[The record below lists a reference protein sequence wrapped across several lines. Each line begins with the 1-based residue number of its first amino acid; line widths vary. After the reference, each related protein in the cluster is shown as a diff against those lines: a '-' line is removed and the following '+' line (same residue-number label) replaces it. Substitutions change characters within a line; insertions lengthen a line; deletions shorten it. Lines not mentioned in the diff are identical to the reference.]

1 MGVTQV
7 PYFIAQIKSRSFPFT
22 KILLLSFII
31 PIVAFS
37 SLVSGAEMDL
47 SEQLEGD
54 QQVRAREIGIAPGIF
69 QPGKYNAI
77 TDVDGVLVGQLTLIQ
92 GDDVRTGVTAVLP
105 HGGNLYQDKVPAAVV
120 VGNGYGK
127 MMGSTQIMELGE
139 IETPILLTNTLSV
152 PQAADAIIDWTLAQD
167 GNEKVVSVNA
177 VVGETN
183 DSRLNNI
190 RKRVIKLEDMIKSI
204 SGARSGPVEEGAVGA
219 GTGTSAFGWKGGI
232 GTSSRV
238 LPEAL
243 GGYTVGVLV
252 QSNYGGV
259 LQIDG
264 APVGE
269 TLGGYYLEDHV
280 RSEKADGSIMMIVAT
295 DAPLSDRNLTRLAS
309 RALAGLA
316 RTGSSMT
323 NGSGD
328 YVISFSTADAVR
340 RTPTRRSEV
349 STLIE
354 LPNGSISPLFQ
365 AIIETTEEAIY
376 NSMLMA
382 VTVKGYDSRT
392 GEARVIKAL
401 PVDSV
406 KAIYRKHSG
415 EVD

>member
-1 MGVTQV
+1 M
-7 PYFIAQIKSRSFPFT
+7 PNFITHIKGKSFSFS
-22 KILLLSFII
+22 KILLLSSILLMA
-31 PIVAFS
+31 AFS

-47 SEQLEGD
+47 SKQLVGD

-69 QPGKYNAI
+69 QPGEYNAI

-105 HGGNLYQDKVPAAVV
+105 HGGNLYQEKVPAGVV
-120 VGNGYGK
+120 IGNGYGK

-152 PQAADAIIDWTLAQD
+152 PQAANAIIDWTLAQD

-190 RKRVIKLEDMIKSI
+190 RKRVIRSGDMIKSI
-204 SGARSGPVEEGAVGA
+204 SNARSGPVEEGAVGA

-238 LPEAL
+238 LPESL
-243 GGYTVGVLV
+243 GGYIVGVLV

-280 RSEKADGSIMMIVAT
+280 KSEKADGSIMVIVAT

-328 YVISFSTADAVR
+328 YVISFSTAEDAR
-340 RTPTRRSEV
+340 RTPTRRSGV
-349 STLIE
+349 GTLTE

-365 AIIETTEEAIY
+365 AVIEATEEAIY

-401 PVDSV
+401 PVNSV
-406 KAIYRKHSG
+406 KAIYRNHSG

>member
-1 MGVTQV
+1 VA
-7 PYFIAQIKSRSFPFT
+7 YSIACIKGGFFPFLRV
-22 KILLLSFII
+22 LLLSLT
-31 PIVAFS
+31 VLMTGFS
-37 SLVSGAEMDL
+37 SFALSAEPVMSKQTED
-47 SEQLEGD
+47 ETR
-54 QQVRAREIGIAPGIF
+54 VRAREIGITPGIF
-69 QPGKYNAI
+69 QPGQFNAI
-77 TDVDGVLVGQLTLIQ
+77 TDVDGVLVGQITLIQ
-92 GDDVRTGVTAVLP
+92 GDDVRTGVTAILP
-105 HGGNLYQDKVPAAVV
+105 HGGNLYQDKVPAGVV
-120 VGNGYGK
+120 IGNGYGK
-127 MMGSTQIMELGE
+127 MMGSTQILELGE

-152 PQAADAIIDWTLAQD
+152 PQAADAIIEWTLARE
-167 GNEKVVSVNA
+167 GNEKVASVNA

-183 DSRLNNI
+183 DSKLNNI
-190 RKRVIKLEDMIKSI
+190 RKRAISSEDMLKSI
-204 SGARSGPVEEGAVGA
+204 SNARPGPVEEGAVGA

-238 LPEAL
+238 LPESL

-252 QSNYGGV
+252 QSNFGGV

-264 APVGE
+264 VPIGE

-280 RSEKADGSIMMIVAT
+280 NSEKADGSIMMIVAT
-295 DAPLSDRNLTRLAS
+295 DAPLSDRNLERLAS

-328 YVISFSTADAVR
+328 YVISFSIADTVR
-340 RTPTRRSEV
+340 RTPARRSEV
-349 STLIE
+349 STLAE

-365 AIIETTEEAIY
+365 AVIEATEEAIY

-382 VTVKGYDSRT
+382 VTVKGYDSGT

-401 PVDSV
+401 PIESV

-415 EVD
+415 EVE

>member
-1 MGVTQV
+1 MA
-7 PYFIAQIKSRSFPFT
+7 YSIACIKGGFFSFSRV
-22 KILLLSFII
+22 LLLSLT
-31 PIVAFS
+31 VLMTGFS
-37 SLVSGAEMDL
+37 SFALGAEPGM
-47 SEQLEGD
+47 SKQTEGEAR
-54 QQVRAREIGIAPGIF
+54 VRAREIGITPGIF
-69 QPGKYNAI
+69 RPGEYNAI

-105 HGGNLYQDKVPAAVV
+105 HGGNLYQDKVPAGVV
-120 VGNGYGK
+120 IGNGYGK

-152 PQAADAIIDWTLAQD
+152 PQAADAIISWILAQD
-167 GNEKVVSVNA
+167 GNEKVASVNA

-190 RKRVIKLEDMIKSI
+190 RKRVITSGDMTKSI
-204 SGARSGPVEEGAVGA
+204 SNARSGPIDEGAVGA

-238 LPEAL
+238 LPESL
-243 GGYTVGVLV
+243 GGYTIGVLV

-269 TLGGYYLEDHV
+269 TLGGYYLENHV
-280 RSEKADGSIMMIVAT
+280 ESEKADGSIMMIVAT

-328 YVISFSTADAVR
+328 YVISFSTAETVR
-340 RTPTRRSEV
+340 RTPARRSEV
-349 STLIE
+349 STLTE
-354 LPNGSISPLFQ
+354 LPNGKISPLFQ
-365 AIIETTEEAIY
+365 AVIEATEEAIY

-392 GEARVIKAL
+392 GETRVIKAL
-401 PVDSV
+401 PVDRV
-406 KAIYRKHSG
+406 KAIYQKHSRY
-415 EVD
+415 

>member
-1 MGVTQV
+1 MSSSIT
-7 PYFIAQIKSRSFPFT
+7 FIKDRSFLFARLFFSFT
-22 KILLLSFII
+22 VFMTGY
-31 PIVAFS
+31 S
-37 SLVSGAEMDL
+37 SLANGVEFDMSKQNED
-47 SEQLEGD
+47 D
-54 QQVRAREIGIAPGIF
+54 RQVRAREIGISPGIF
-69 QPGKYNAI
+69 QPGKHNAI
-77 TDVDGVLVGQLTLIQ
+77 TDIDGVLVGQLTLVQ
-92 GDDVRTGVTAVLP
+92 GDDIRTGVTAILP
-105 HGGNLYQDKVPAAVV
+105 HGGNLYQDKVPAGVV
-120 VGNGYGK
+120 IGNGYGK

-152 PQAADAIIDWTLAQD
+152 PQAADAIINWTLAQD
-167 GNEKVVSVNA
+167 GNEKVASVNA

-190 RKRVIKLEDMIKSI
+190 RKRVITTGDMAKSI
-204 SGARSGPVEEGAVGA
+204 LNARSGPVEEGAVGA

-238 LPEAL
+238 LPESL
-243 GGYTVGVLV
+243 GGYTIGVLV
-252 QSNYGGV
+252 QSNFGGV

-269 TLGGYYLEDHV
+269 TLGGYYLENHV
-280 RSEKADGSIMMIVAT
+280 EIEKADGSIMMIVAT
-295 DAPLSDRNLTRLAS
+295 DAPLSDRNLKRLAD

-328 YVISFSTADAVR
+328 YVISFSTAETVR
-340 RTPTRRSEV
+340 RTPARRSEV
-349 STLIE
+349 STLVE

-365 AIIETTEEAIY
+365 AVIEATEEAIY

-392 GEARVIKAL
+392 GETRVIKAL
-401 PVDSV
+401 PVDRV
-406 KAIYRKHSG
+406 KAIYQKHSRY
-415 EVD
+415 

>member
-1 MGVTQV
+1 V
-7 PYFIAQIKSRSFPFT
+7 PY
-22 KILLLSFII
+22 SFIYI
-31 PIVAFS
+31 KGWSFSFAKVLILFSVLITVFS
-37 SLVSGAEMDL
+37 SLVLAVEADMGRQIES
-47 SEQLEGD
+47 D
-54 QQVRAREIGIAPGIF
+54 QQVRAREIGITPGIF

-77 TDVDGVLVGQLTLIQ
+77 TDVNGVLVGQLTLIK
-92 GDDVRTGVTAVLP
+92 GDDVRTGVTAILP
-105 HGGNLYQDKVPAAVV
+105 HGGNLYQDKVPAGVV
-120 VGNGYGK
+120 IGNGYGK

-152 PQAADAIIDWTLAQD
+152 PQAADAIIGWTLAQD
-167 GNEKVVSVNA
+167 GNEKVASVNA

-190 RKRVIKLEDMIKSI
+190 RKRAIRSGDMLKSI
-204 SGARSGPVEEGAVGA
+204 SNARSGSVEEGAVGA

-238 LPEAL
+238 LPESL
-243 GGYTVGVLV
+243 GGYTIGVLV
-252 QSNYGGV
+252 QSNYGGI

-269 TLGGYYLEDHV
+269 TLGGYYLEKHV
-280 RSEKADGSIMMIVAT
+280 ESEKADGSIMMIVAT
-295 DAPLSDRNLTRLAS
+295 DAPLSDRNLTRLAD

-328 YVISFSTADAVR
+328 YVISFSTAETVR
-340 RTPTRRSEV
+340 RTPVRRSEV
-349 STLIE
+349 STLAE
-354 LPNGSISPLFQ
+354 LPNGRISPLFQ
-365 AIIETTEEAIY
+365 AVIEATEEAIY

-382 VTVKGYDSRT
+382 VTVKGYDSGT

-406 KAIYRKHSG
+406 KAIYQKHSRH
-415 EVD
+415 

>member
-1 MGVTQV
+1 M
-7 PYFIAQIKSRSFPFT
+7 
-22 KILLLSFII
+22 LSFM
-31 PIVAFS
+31 ALMTGFS
-37 SLVSGAEMDL
+37 SLVFSADL
-47 SEQLEGD
+47 NMTSLVESEK
-54 QQVRAREIGIAPGIF
+54 QVRAREIGITPGIF
-69 QPGKYNAI
+69 HPGEYNAI
-77 TDVDGVLVGQLTLIQ
+77 TDVHGVLVGQVTLIQ

-105 HGGNLYQDKVPAAVV
+105 HGGNLYQDKVPAGVV
-120 VGNGYGK
+120 IGNGYGK

-152 PQAADAIIDWTLAQD
+152 PQAADAIISWTLEQD
-167 GNEKVVSVNA
+167 GNEEVVSVNA

-190 RKRVIKLEDMIKSI
+190 RKRAIKSGNMIKSI
-204 SGARSGPVEEGAVGA
+204 SSARSGPVEEGAVGA

-238 LPEAL
+238 LPESL
-243 GGYTVGVLV
+243 GGYTIGVLV

-280 RSEKADGSIMMIVAT
+280 ESEKADGSIMVIVAT
-295 DAPLSDRNLTRLAS
+295 DAPLLDRNLTRLAS

-316 RTGSSMT
+316 RTGSAMT

-328 YVISFSTADAVR
+328 YVISFSTADTVR
-340 RTPTRRSEV
+340 RTPMRRSKV
-349 STLIE
+349 STLTE

-365 AIIETTEEAIY
+365 AVIEATEEAIY

-392 GEARVIKAL
+392 EEARVIKAL
-401 PVDSV
+401 PVDRV

>member
-31 PIVAFS
+31 PIVVFS
-37 SLVSGAEMDL
+37 TLVSGAEMDL

>member
-1 MGVTQV
+1 MLL
-7 PYFIAQIKSRSFPFT
+7 FT
-22 KILLLSFII
+22 ILMTG
-31 PIVAFS
+31 FS
-37 SLVSGAEMDL
+37 SLAFSADL
-47 SEQLEGD
+47 NMTSQVEGEE
-54 QQVRAREIGIAPGIF
+54 QVRAREIGITPGIF
-69 QPGKYNAI
+69 HPGEYNAI
-77 TDVDGVLVGQLTLIQ
+77 TDVGGVLVGQVTLIQ

-105 HGGNLYQDKVPAAVV
+105 HGGNLYQDKVPAGVV

-152 PQAADAIIDWTLAQD
+152 PQAADAIISWTLVQD

-190 RKRVIKLEDMIKSI
+190 RKRAIKSGDMIKSI
-204 SGARSGPVEEGAVGA
+204 SSARSGPVDEGAVGA

-232 GTSSRV
+232 GSSSRV
-238 LPEAL
+238 LPESL
-243 GGYTVGVLV
+243 GGYTIGVLV

-280 RSEKADGSIMMIVAT
+280 ENEKADGSIMVIVAT

-328 YVISFSTADAVR
+328 YVISFSTADTVR
-340 RTPTRRSEV
+340 RTPIRRSEV
-349 STLIE
+349 SSLTE
-354 LPNGSISPLFQ
+354 LPNGSVSPLFQ
-365 AIIETTEEAIY
+365 AVIEATEEAIY

-382 VTVKGYDSRT
+382 VTVEGHDSRT

-401 PVDSV
+401 SVDRV